1 MKIAAIGLGSMGQGA
16 AANMLSKGLDV
27 TGCDPSERARAA
39 FAGPSVARACDLPA
53 GIEAVLVLTVNATQA
68 RAALFGPEGCAER
81 LAPGAVL
88 IISATMAP
96 ADARALADEAASRQ
110 LLYLD
115 APVSG
120 GATGAANGALTVM
133 ASGSATAFA
142 KAMPVLDRVAAK
154 VWELG
159 DAPGLGATMKVVH
172 QLLAGVHIAT
182 AAEAMALGIKAGLDP
197 EQIYGVVTGAAGNSW
212 MFANR
217 MAHVLS
223 GDDTPL
229 SAVNIFVKDLG
240 LVDALARETNFP
252 IPLAA
257 QALQLFVA
265 AAAQGHGGKDD
276 AFVIRAYQALTGIAL
291 PGEGGAP

>member
-1 MKIAAIGLGSMGQGA
+1 MKVGAIGLGSMGMGA
-16 AANMLSKGLDV
+16 ARVMLSKGLEV
-27 TGCDPSERARAA
+27 TGCDPSEAARAG
-39 FAGPSVARACDLPA
+39 FAGPSVPRAADLPM
-53 GIEAVLVLTVNATQA
+53 GTEAVLVLTVNAAQA
-68 RAALFGPEGCAER
+68 RAALFGPEGCAAR
-81 LAPGAVL
+81 LAPRAVL
-88 IISATMAP
+88 IVSATMAP
-96 ADARALADEAASRQ
+96 ADARALAAEAASRQ

-133 ASGSATAFA
+133 ASGTPEAFSAAR
-142 KAMPVLDRVAAK
+142 PVLDAVAAK

-197 EQIYGVVTGAAGNSW
+197 AQIYGVVTGAAGNSW
-212 MFANR
+212 MFGNR
-217 MAHVLS
+217 MAHVLA
-223 GDDTPL
+223 GDETPH

-240 LVDALARETNFP
+240 LVDALAREANFP
-252 IPLAA
+252 VPLAA
-257 QALQLFVA
+257 QALQLFVS
-265 AAAQGHGGKDD
+265 AAAQGHGGVDD

-291 PGEGGAP
+291 PGEA